1 MSVPPSR
8 YDASS
13 ATHTLL
19 LSVLGVKNRLASGVR
34 SAFREACEFKRDV
47 GEAVCNPDVL
57 PASERRIYE
66 LKVVAGAIS
75 TISGAFNGSIG
86 FVGGVAA
93 VVDGVYH
100 LGAAGRQYRL
110 AHPVVPT

>member
-13 ATHTLL
+13 ATHSFFM
-19 LSVLGVKNRLASGVR
+19 SVLGVKDRLASGMR
-34 SAFREACEFKRDV
+34 SAFHEACEFKRDIE
-47 GEAVCNPDVL
+47 EAVCNPDVL

-66 LKVVAGAIS
+66 LKVVAGVISAIS
-75 TISGAFNGSIG
+75 GVFNGSIG

-93 VVDGVYH
+93 VVDGTYH
-100 LGAAGRQYRL
+100 LGEAGHRYRL
-110 AHPVVPT
+110 AHP